1 MNKFFMILG
10 SAYKQKVKSKAFI
23 FTTLITVAIIFLG
36 FNFNVI
42 IDMFNKSEEIETIT
56 VEAEPELKEGF
67 EMLLPNHSETIKVTD
82 DSTNILTIER
92 DKNTLT
98 SLINTEVELSSDDK
112 NAIQNTL
119 DQLHQTL
126 VMQENNINPEAIAEL
141 NTKTDLTEKTADED
155 APKSGFDDINPANM
169 VIMYI
174 TLMLMFF
181 IIIGYA
187 GQVAN
192 DIAQEKSSRVIE
204 MIVSSVSPTT
214 HLVAK
219 VSAIILSAL
228 TQILVF
234 LIGGYIAFKTSNINE
249 AVQKFDLEFSDNT
262 VSIIIICIIY
272 MLLGL
277 LLYLSLAAM
286 LGSFVSR
293 MEDLQQSIMPLTFLS
308 IGGFYIAMFSIATPG
323 TLLVKLS
330 SYFPFFTPYVMP
342 LRMIDPDTSLTEQ
355 FIGIIIM
362 IISIVLIIW
371 LTTYIYKRSIL
382 LTEGGMIKSIKK
394 IFKK

>member
-1 MNKFFMILG
+1 MNKFLMILV
-10 SAYKQKVKSKAFI
+10 SAYMQKVKAKAYI
-23 FTTLITVAIIFLG
+23 FTTLISVALIFLG
-36 FNFNVI
+36 FNFNII
-42 IDMFNKSEEIETIT
+42 IDMFNKSEEINTIT
-56 VEAEPELKEGF
+56 VQAEPKLKVGF
-67 EMLLPNHSETIKVTD
+67 ETLLPNNSETIKITE
-82 DSTNILTIER
+82 DSSNTLIIER
-92 DKNTLT
+92 DQHTLH
-98 SLINTEVELSSDDK
+98 SEVNTEAELSSDDK

-126 VMQENNINPEAIAEL
+126 VMQENNITPEAIAEL
-141 NTKTDLTEKTADED
+141 NTKTDLIVKTTSEEASQD
-155 APKSGFDDINPANM
+155 GLGDINPANM
-169 VIMYI
+169 VIMYV

-228 TQILVF
+228 TQILIF
-234 LIGGYIAFKTSNINE
+234 LISGYIAFKTSNINE
-249 AVQKFDLEFSDNT
+249 AVKAFDLKFSSDT
-262 VSIIIICIIY
+262 IPIIIICIIY
-272 MLLGL
+272 LLLGL

-293 MEDLQQSIMPLTFLS
+293 MEDLQQSIMPLSFLS

-323 TLLVKLS
+323 TLLVKS
-330 SYFPFFTPYVMP
+330 ASYFPFFTPYVMP
-342 LRMIDPDTSLTEQ
+342 LRMIDPDTTMSEQ
-355 FIGIIIM
+355 YIGIVIM
-362 IISIVLIIW
+362 TISIVLIIW

-382 LTEGGMIKSIKK
+382 LTEGSMVKSIKK
-394 IFKK
+394 IFNK

>member
-1 MNKFFMILG
+1 MILG

-56 VEAEPELKEGF
+56 VKAEPELEEGF

-126 VMQENNINPEAIAEL
+126 VMKENNINPEAIAEL

-169 VIMYI
+169 VIMYV

-234 LIGGYIAFKTSNINE
+234 LICGYIAFKTSNINE

-262 VSIIIICIIY
+262 VSIIIFCIIY

-323 TLLVKLS
+323 TILVKLS

-382 LTEGGMIKSIKK
+382 LTDGSMIKSIKK